1 MLQSTL
7 YNLKDLT
14 LEDVGLAAS
23 SRLGGAGSSALSSTD
38 LKKMSMKKIK
48 ELLDSNNE
56 VKLKNAMKAITYKMG
71 TGMLTNEKAMGVY
84 TYVLKNVNCQDL
96 KTKKLCF
103 NFLTTYMPLDEASA
117 AYLAMNSVQQ
127 LLHNTDPHA
136 RELAMIVLSK
146 FKSKATVPLILQF
159 SKEML
164 RDFDPIVRRTFA
176 LTFRSCWEQN
186 GISNEDLGDII
197 KDIITDANYEV
208 VSSCVSLLKDLI
220 LKNNEML
227 TMLHGYYRRFVN
239 DMDLF
244 EDYCFDDLMT
254 ILSLYNSKYVP
265 QHSEDYVL
273 YIKALEKILIENPS
287 SNKTFGAL
295 KALLVFRSTENKDI
309 IVDAFLNLLAL
320 NHDFHDA
327 YTLILEYI
335 LEVSSS
341 SAYNLK
347 KIFANHYKHFGLS
360 SFRDTETIQILKL
373 QIIVSNLDDLNV
385 LEIFSLLQHYAKIVN
400 FSPKVRA
407 TALYAIIEC
416 CKINN
421 ALNTKAM
428 GWMVNFMKD
437 SSCKKYPEVNN
448 AAFSLLRVITSNN
461 SVEDNLPAV
470 YLLTKA
476 LLTKTDKDS
485 KIFGDDLF
493 PETKAG
499 IVWLVADYSLLNLK
513 LGSELL
519 KKIMP
524 TYAFESSPVK
534 LQILTLAAKLYTNY
548 KGSMDGTEPED
559 NIYKKMFNDVV
570 FLSKFDS
577 DYEIVDRGRYLSG
590 LLNKCGTEISQLILQ
605 APKMVLNYMDVS
617 ESIPLHVSKSL
628 KAIDFEGCQDMTNER
643 EVLAKVN
650 NFEQKNVSISSKDYQ
665 NHNLIRDISSSTK
678 GDSNGHTRL
687 QRKDEF
693 ISVKNKKDY
702 KLKTMEDFF
711 ADDNVYRAPQKKV
724 VRKIVY
730 QEETDSDEDEEENDD
745 ETDSEDDD
753 DEEEESSE

>member
-14 LEDVGLAAS
+14 LEDVGFAAS

-127 LLHNTDPHA
+127 LLHNTNPHA

-164 RDFDPIVRRTFA
+164 RDFDPI
-176 LTFRSCWEQN
+176 
-186 GISNEDLGDII
+186 
-197 KDIITDANYEV
+197 DIITDANYEV

-309 IVDAFLNLLAL
+309 IVDAFLNLVAL

-407 TALYAIIEC
+407 TALYGIIEC

-485 KIFGDDLF
+485 KVFGDDLF

-590 LLNKCGTEISQLILQ
+590 LLNKCGKEISQLVLQ
-605 APKMVLNYMDVS
+605 APKMVLNYMDLS

-628 KAIDFEGCQDMTNER
+628 KAIDFKGCQDKTNER
-643 EVLAKVN
+643 EILAKVN

-678 GDSNGHTRL
+678 GDSSGHTRL

-730 QEETDSDEDEEENDD
+730 QEETDSDDEEEDDD
-745 ETDSEDDD
+745 EEEEDDD
-753 DEEEESSE
+753 DEEEDSE

>member
-14 LEDVGLAAS
+14 LEDVGFAAS

-56 VKLKNAMKAITYKMG
+56 VKLKNAMKALTYKMG

-84 TYVLKNVNCQDL
+84 TYVLRNVNCQDL

-164 RDFDPIVRRTFA
+164 RDFDPMVRRTFA
-176 LTFRSCWEQN
+176 MTFRSCWEQN
-186 GISNEDLGDII
+186 GINDEDLGDII
-197 KDIITDANYEV
+197 KEIITDSNYEV

-220 LKNNEML
+220 LKDNDML
-227 TMLHGYYRRFVN
+227 SLLHGYYRRFVN

-244 EDYCFDDLMT
+244 QDYCFDDLMT
-254 ILSLYNSKYVP
+254 IFNLYNSRFVP
-265 QHSEDYVL
+265 PNSEDYVF
-273 YIKALEKILIENPS
+273 YIKALEKILIETPS

-295 KALLVFRSTENKDI
+295 KALIIFRSTENKDI
-309 IVDAFLNLLAL
+309 MVDAFLNLLAM

-327 YTLILEYI
+327 YTLILKYI
-335 LEVSSS
+335 LEISSS
-341 SAYNLK
+341 STYNLNS
-347 KIFANHYKHFGLS
+347 IFANHYKHFGLS
-360 SFRDTETIQILKL
+360 SFRDNEAIQILKL
-373 QIIVSNLDDLNV
+373 QIIVSNLDDSNV
-385 LEIFSLLQHYAKIVN
+385 LGIYSLLQQYAKIIN

-407 TALYAIIEC
+407 IALHGIIEC
-416 CKINN
+416 CKINKS
-421 ALNTKAM
+421 LNTNAM

-437 SSCKKYPEVNN
+437 ASCKKYPEVNN

-476 LLTKTDKDS
+476 LLTKTNRDS
-485 KIFGDDLF
+485 KTFGDDLF

-519 KKIMP
+519 KKILP
-524 TYAFESSPVK
+524 TYAFESTQVK

-548 KGSMDGTEPED
+548 KSSMEADEPDD
-559 NIYKKMFNDVV
+559 NIYKKMFNDVI
-570 FLSKFDS
+570 FLSKLDT
-577 DYEIVDRGRYLSG
+577 DHEIVDRGRYLSG
-590 LLNKCGTEISQLILQ
+590 LLNKCGREISQLILQ

-617 ESIPLHVSKSL
+617 ESIPLHVSNSL
-628 KAIDFEGCQDMTNER
+628 KAIDFEECQDMTHER
-643 EVLAKVN
+643 EIQAKVN
-650 NFEQKNVSISSKDYQ
+650 NFEQKSVSISSTDYQ
-665 NHNLIRDISSSTK
+665 NHNLFKDTFSSST
-678 GDSNGHTRL
+678 GDTNNQTRL
-687 QRKDEF
+687 KRKDDF

-702 KLKTMEDFF
+702 KLKTMDDFF
-711 ADDNVYRAPQKKV
+711 ADDNVYRAPQKKI

-730 QEETDSDEDEEENDD
+730 QEETDSEEEEDEEE
-745 ETDSEDDD
+745 
-753 DEEEESSE
+753 EEEEDEDSD